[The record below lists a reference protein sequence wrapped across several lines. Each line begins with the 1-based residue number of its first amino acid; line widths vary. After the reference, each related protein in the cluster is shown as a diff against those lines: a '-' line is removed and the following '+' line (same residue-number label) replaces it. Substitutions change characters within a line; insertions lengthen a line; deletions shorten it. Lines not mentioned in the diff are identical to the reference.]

1 MKKTGSIT
9 VFTSLFLAVFLLVF
23 QVLLQSVQ
31 IAGGRVQAQAGV
43 EEGLYSVFAGYDREL
58 LERYH
63 VFMVDGSYG
72 TGVWKPEC
80 MYRTVKKCMEESC
93 RPGGALSGVRGEN
106 LWKCSSVSGAITAYT
121 LMPDERGR
129 GYRAQ
134 AVDYMKDTLG
144 IQGIQLLMKKYEQQK
159 GVFEQQE
166 KKGSDI
172 DVKQSM
178 DSYEKARK
186 EAAQNQGQDLDNT
199 EQQPTVVQVPADFV
213 NPLDVIR
220 QLQKKGILTLVIP
233 VGKELSQKG
242 LPKEERLS
250 RREKL
255 TGMGT
260 PFYGEEDDTVLA
272 RGIFQ
277 AYIMQHLTNYT
288 STEHTT
294 DPLRY
299 QMEYVIGGKNT
310 DQENLKAVV
319 YRLLA
324 AREAANMMYLLQDS
338 TRQAEIHEMALVICA
353 AIGLPALEGIV
364 SLALQAA
371 WAFGESLMDVR
382 QLLAGGKVPLVK
394 TGSTWMVSI
403 HQLAKIME
411 LLKNGRAVEQNGMTY
426 QEYLGILLMTGK
438 LEVQTERTMDV
449 VETVIRGMSG
459 KESFRL
465 DQGVIYLE
473 VDMGV
478 TFAGNIFS
486 VQRDYGYAMRSS

>member
-1 MKKTGSIT
+1 MKKSGSIT

-31 IAGGRVQAQAGV
+31 IAGGRVQAEAGV

-72 TGVWKPEC
+72 TGVWKPER
-80 MYRTVKKCMEESC
+80 MYRTVKNCMEGSC
-93 RPGGALSGVRGEN
+93 RPGGAVTGVRGEN

-121 LMPDERGR
+121 LMSDQHGR

-134 AVDYMKDTLG
+134 AVDYMKETLG
-144 IQGIQLLMKKYEQQK
+144 IQGIQLLMEKYRQQK
-159 GVFEQQE
+159 DIFEEQE
-166 KKGSDI
+166 K
-172 DVKQSM
+172 
-178 DSYEKARK
+178 E
-186 EAAQNQGQDLDNT
+186 
-199 EQQPTVVQVPADFV
+199 
-213 NPLDVIR
+213 
-220 QLQKKGILTLVIP
+220 
-233 VGKELSQKG
+233 GKEEWFSK
-242 LPKEERLS
+242 
-250 RREKL
+250 REKL

-260 PFYGEEDDTVLA
+260 PFYGTEENTLLA
-272 RGIFQ
+272 KGIFQ
-277 AYIMQHLTNYT
+277 AYMMQHLTDYT
-288 STEHTT
+288 STEHIS

-299 QMEYVIGGKNT
+299 QLEYVIGGKTT

-324 AREAANMMYLLQDS
+324 AREAANMMYLLRDP
-338 TRQAEIHEMALVICA
+338 TRQSEIHEMALVICA

-394 TGSTWMVSI
+394 TGATWMVSI
-403 HQLAKIME
+403 NQLAKLTE
-411 LLKNGRAVEQNGMTY
+411 LLKNGKSVEQKGMTY
-426 QEYLGILLMTGK
+426 HEYLGILLMTGK
-438 LEVQTERTMDV
+438 TDIQTERTMDV
-449 VETVIRGMSG
+449 VEAVMRSLPG
-459 KESFRL
+459 KEGFRL

-473 VDMGV
+473 TEMEVSL
-478 TFAGNIFS
+478 AGNTFS
-486 VQRDYGYAMRSS
+486 LLRDYGYAMGNG